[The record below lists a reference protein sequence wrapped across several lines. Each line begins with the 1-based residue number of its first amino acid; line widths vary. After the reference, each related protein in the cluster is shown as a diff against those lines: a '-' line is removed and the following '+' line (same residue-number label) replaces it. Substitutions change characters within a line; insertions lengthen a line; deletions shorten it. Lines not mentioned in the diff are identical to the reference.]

1 MSTNARATL
10 ARAPLETGRN
20 MCTPKYLMPRT
31 PCTAGA
37 MGDIINRPRAGR
49 PLSSS
54 PMPARLSDLDTQR
67 ALGSLP
73 GWARRGNVLTKTFTW
88 PSFAAGID
96 IVTRIAKAAD
106 AVDHHQD
113 IDIRY
118 TKITCGLSPPDAGEI
133 PDADLALAATIE
145 TLSEV

>member
-1 MSTNARATL
+1 
-10 ARAPLETGRN
+10 
-20 MCTPKYLMPRT
+20 
-31 PCTAGA
+31 
-37 MGDIINRPRAGR
+37 
-49 PLSSS
+49 
-54 PMPARLSDLDTQR
+54 MPARLSDLEIQR

-96 IVTRIAKAAD
+96 FVVRVAKAAD
-106 AVDHHQD
+106 AVDHHPD

-118 TKITCGLSPPDAGEI
+118 TKITCGLSTHDAGGI
-133 PDADLALAATIE
+133 TDADLALAATIE